1 LWPELRI
8 GQLFPDARGYLDSAT
23 IGLPPA
29 NAVTAMLDAIDDWRS
44 GRASAPGYDHH
55 VARARSAFARIVGV
69 PDEEVATGSQ
79 TSAFAGVVAASL
91 ARGAEVLCVQGDFTS
106 VLFPFLVQRERGV
119 TVRSVPL
126 ESIADEV
133 RDSTDLVALSAVQ
146 SADGRIADLDAV
158 AQAAR
163 RHDSATFIDVTQAC
177 GWFPLDA
184 SQYDYVACSA
194 YKWLLSPRGS
204 AFFAVRPER
213 LRGLIPHG
221 AGWYAGQDPWASI
234 YGEPLRLARDA
245 RRLDLSPAWL
255 CWVGT
260 APALE
265 LLADMGPEAVGAH
278 SAALARRLREALGLA
293 PSRSAIVSLDARG
306 ARERLERAGIR
317 ASVRGGAVRLS
328 LHLYN
333 DEADVDAVIAALRP
347 DSLGE

>member
-1 LWPELRI
+1 
-8 GQLFPDARGYLDSAT
+8 
-23 IGLPPA
+23 
-29 NAVTAMLDAIDDWRS
+29 MLDAIDDWRS
-44 GRASAPGYDHH
+44 GRAFAPGYDHH

-91 ARGAEVLCVQGDFTS
+91 AQGAEVLCAQGDFTS

-133 RDSTDLVALSAVQ
+133 RGSTDLVAVSAVQ
-146 SADGRIADLDAV
+146 SSDGRIADLDAL

-163 RHDSATFIDVTQAC
+163 RHHSATFIDVTQAC
-177 GWFPLDA
+177 GWLPLDA

-204 AFFAVRPER
+204 AFFSVRPER
-213 LRGLIPHG
+213 LGGLIPHG
-221 AGWYAGQDPWASI
+221 AGWYAGEDPWDSI
-234 YGEPLRLARDA
+234 YGEPLRLAGDA

-255 CWVGT
+255 CWVGA

-265 LLADMGPEAVGAH
+265 LLADMGAEAVGAH
-278 SAALARRLREALGLA
+278 SGALAGHLREALGLP
-293 PSRSAIVSLDARG
+293 PSPSAIVSLDAPG
-306 ARERLERAGIR
+306 ARERLGRAGIR

-347 DSLGE
+347 R

>member
-8 GQLFPDARGYLDSAT
+8 THLFPGARGYLDSAT

-44 GRASAPGYDHH
+44 GRAFAPGYDDH

-69 PDEEVATGSQ
+69 PDEDVATGSQ
-79 TSAFAGVVAASL
+79 ASAFAGVVAASL
-91 ARGAEVLCVQGDFTS
+91 AQGAEVLCAKGDFTS
-106 VLFPFLVQRERGV
+106 ILFPFLVQRERGV
-119 TVRSVPL
+119 TVRSVAL

-133 RDSTDLVALSAVQ
+133 RDSTDVVALSAVQ
-146 SADGRIADLDAV
+146 SSDGRIADLDAV

-163 RHDSATFIDVTQAC
+163 RHGSATLIDVTQAC
-177 GWFPLDA
+177 GWLPLDA
-184 SQYDYVACSA
+184 SQYDYVVCSA

-213 LRGLIPHG
+213 LSGLTPHT
-221 AGWYAGQDPWASI
+221 AGWYAGEDPWDSI

-255 CWVGT
+255 SWVGT

-265 LLADMGPEAVGAH
+265 LLADMGAKAVGAH
-278 SAALARRLREALGLA
+278 SVTLAGRLREALGLA
-293 PSRSAIVSLDARG
+293 PSRSAIVSLDAPG
-306 ARERLERAGIR
+306 ARERLEQAGIR
-317 ASVRGGAVRLS
+317 ASVRGGAVRIS

-347 DSLGE
+347 GSLGE